1 MMRRNGIVIAAVVLL
16 LSASALAGTIADPG
30 GIIRS
35 GADYA
40 NYAIIGPGLTL
51 TFNGSPVGS
60 FNPFTAGF
68 CMPDL
73 SGGSAQ
79 CNFENQSG
87 QIINNVSQVFVADP
101 AQFNAAGGMTCQNQ
115 INPEAGCGTDPGNA
129 LFFPGL
135 GIPFV
140 IETPAS
146 VVAFSNTNT
155 DPDFNI
161 VYFGFENNHDLATIA
176 STSFNVPEPSSLVL
190 LFSGLFGLSLGWR
203 RRKLAHAR

>member
-1 MMRRNGIVIAAVVLL
+1 MMRRNGIVIAAVILL

-35 GADYA
+35 GADYD

-51 TFNGSPVGS
+51 TFNGNPVGS

-68 CMPDL
+68 CMADP
-73 SGGSAQ
+73 GGGGQQ

-87 QIINNVSQVFVADP
+87 QIINNVSQLFAATP
-101 AQFNAAGGMTCQNQ
+101 AQFEAAGGMTCQNE

-161 VYFGFENNHDLATIA
+161 LYFGFTDNGLADIA
-176 STSFNVPEPSSLVL
+176 NSRFVSEPASMGLML
-190 LFSGLFGLSLGWR
+190 SGLFGIGLSLR
-203 RRKLAHAR
+203 RRLHRR

>member
-60 FNPFTAGF
+60 FNPFTAEF
-68 CMPDL
+68 CMPDP
-73 SGGSAQ
+73 GGAGQQ

-87 QIINNVSQVFVADP
+87 QIINNVSQLFAASP
-101 AQFNAAGGMTCQNQ
+101 AQFEAAGGMTCLNE

-140 IETPAS
+140 PPDAAS
-146 VVAFSNTNT
+146 VVAFSSTNT

-176 STSFNVPEPSSLVL
+176 STAFNVPEPSSLVL
-190 LFSGLFGLSLGWR
+190 LFTGLFGLSLGLR
-203 RRKLAHAR
+203 RHKLAHAH

>member
-1 MMRRNGIVIAAVVLL
+1 MTRRNATVVAAVVLL
-16 LSASALAGTIADPG
+16 LSASALADPVADPG

-35 GADYA
+35 GADYDS
-40 NYAIIGPGLTL
+40 YAIVGPGLTL
-51 TFNGSPVGS
+51 TFNGNPVTS

-68 CMPDL
+68 CMGAQDIA
-73 SGGSAQ
+73 GQQ

-87 QIINNVSQVFVADP
+87 QIINNVSQLFVATP
-101 AQFNAAGGMTCQNQ
+101 AQFDAAGGLTCQNE

-140 IETPAS
+140 FEGAS
-146 VVAFSNTNT
+146 VVAFSNVNP

-176 STSFNVPEPSSLVL
+176 STSFNVPEPSSLAL
-190 LFSGLFGLSLGWR
+190 LFTGLFGLSLGWK